1 MQQHHYCESA
11 TAAMAGGDGV
21 SMADDAWWQGVLR
34 ALRSDADVLAA
45 GPVSPLREVLQCNAL
60 GGVCWK

>member
-1 MQQHHYCESA
+1 
-11 TAAMAGGDGV
+11 MAGGDGV